1 MNYVLGTVHSVGKK
15 VSLSAFLSPKGEKK
29 TFHLRPL
36 TSFNHLLTV
45 ERPVRDIR
53 SQVHQLNPAGISLAK
68 QLSDLS
74 SAY

>member
-1 MNYVLGTVHSVGKK
+1 MKKEDFGAYKCVAMNSVGKK

-36 TSFNHLLTV
+36 TSFNRLLTV

-53 SQVHQLNPAGISLAK
+53 SQVHQLNPAGK
-68 QLSDLS
+68 S
-74 SAY
+74 SP